1 MSFTNLI
8 TYFWLSLGL
17 LVLGSIYL
25 IIEGYRVQQLF
36 ADSVVGRLVKT
47 LVTVVVIEMYSLGVA
62 SFAFVYFNPKNV
74 LILLPIAILW
84 LVSLGIAIFGVNSAK
99 KEMYKLTR

>member
-1 MSFTNLI
+1 MLFTNLI

-62 SFAFVYFNPKNV
+62 AFAFVYFNPKNV

-99 KEMYKLTR
+99 KETYKLTR